1 MEHQQLKPFPKDFL
15 WGSASAAYQVEGAY
29 REDGKGLSVWDKFVR
44 IPGKT
49 FKGTNGDVAV
59 DHYHRYREDVDLMAK
74 AGLKA
79 YRFSIAWTRIF
90 PDGKGQVN
98 EAGLK
103 FYDDL
108 INDLIAHQIEPVVTI
123 YHWDLP
129 QALQDEYGGWE
140 SREIIADFVNY
151 AKTLFDHYGDRV
163 RYWVTLNEQ
172 NVFMQHGYLMASHPP
187 AVRDP
192 KRMYAANHIASLAN
206 AQTIKYFHERGY
218 QGVIGPSFAYGPTYA
233 LDADPK
239 NQLAADNA
247 EQFNAYYW
255 MDIYVYGHYPDV
267 IRNWQQDQGIAPTV
281 TTADAKLL
289 ADPKA
294 HPDFMGLNYYQT
306 ATVAANPLQGGVGL
320 AAENNSGKKGT
331 SKESGIPGLFKSVS
345 NDHLQKTDWDW
356 NIDPTGLQIALRR
369 INSRYRLPV
378 LITENGLGAY
388 DTLEQDHQIHDDYRI
403 HFLREHVKA
412 IHQAI
417 SDGVQVIGYTT
428 WSFTDLLSWLNGYQ
442 KRYGFV
448 YIDRNEQD
456 AKDLARYPKDS
467 FYWYQKVIKTN
478 GEDLGS
484 K

>member
-1 MEHQQLKPFPKDFL
+1 MAQQMKPFPKNFL
-15 WGSASAAYQVEGAY
+15 WGSASAAYQIEGAY
-29 REDGKGLSVWDKFVR
+29 REGGKGLSVWDQFVR

-90 PDGKGQVN
+90 PNGNGEVN
-98 EAGLK
+98 QEGLK

-129 QALQDEYGGWE
+129 QALQDEYQGWE
-140 SREIIADFVNY
+140 SRRIIADFVNY
-151 AKTLFDHYGDRV
+151 AKTLFDNYGDRV
-163 RYWVTLNEQ
+163 KYWVTLNEQ
-172 NVFMQHGYLMASHPP
+172 NVFMQHGYSMASHPP
-187 AVRDP
+187 AVTDP
-192 KRMYAANHIASLAN
+192 KRMYAANHIANLAN
-206 AQTIKYFHERGY
+206 ASAIKYFHEHGY
-218 QGVIGPSFAYGPTYA
+218 QGQIGPSFAYSPIYA
-233 LDADPK
+233 VDAAPE

-247 EQFNAYYW
+247 EQLNSYYW
-255 MDIYVYGHYPDV
+255 MDMYVFGHYPTIV
-267 IRNWQQDQGIAPTV
+267 RNWQEKQGIAPEITV
-281 TTADAKLL
+281 EDQALL
-289 ADPKA
+289 ENPLS

-306 ATVAANPLQGGVGL
+306 GTVAKNDTGVGA
-320 AAENNSGKKGT
+320 AAENTSGKKGT
-331 SKESGIPGLFKSVS
+331 IKESGVPGMFKNVK
-345 NDHLQKTDWDW
+345 NDYLQKTDWDW
-356 NIDPTGLQIALRR
+356 NIDPVGLQIALRR
-369 INSRYRLPV
+369 INSRYNLPV
-378 LITENGLGAY
+378 LITENGLGAF
-388 DTLEQDHQIHDDYRI
+388 DTLEADHEIHDDYRI

-412 IHQAI
+412 IHAAI
-417 SDGVQVIGYTT
+417 DDGLQVIGYTT

-448 YIDRNEQD
+448 YVDRDEKS

-467 FYWYQKVIKTN
+467 FYWYKQVIASN
-478 GEDLGS
+478 GEDLGA